1 MVTVFI
7 GAGSNLGDRIDYI
20 NQAIDNLE
28 NAPEIR
34 VEKVSSIIETEPYD
48 APGQKGKYLNA
59 VLKIK
64 TNLGA
69 RELLQ
74 QLQVIEGRLGRK
86 RPFKNA
92 PRTIDLDILLYGEE
106 EIDEPDLKVPH
117 PRMLERT
124 FVIGPLLEIEPKL
137 IKTIEELRS
146 KCDCR

>member
-20 NQAIDNLE
+20 NQAIDNLKD
-28 NAPEIR
+28 APEIL
-34 VEKVSSIIETEPYD
+34 VERVSSIIETEPD
-48 APGQKGKYLNA
+48 AAPGQKKYLNA

-74 QLQVIEGRLGRK
+74 QLQVIEGHLGRK

-117 PRMLERT
+117 PRMLERA

-137 IKTIEELRS
+137 IKTIEGLQS
-146 KCDCR
+146 KYDCR